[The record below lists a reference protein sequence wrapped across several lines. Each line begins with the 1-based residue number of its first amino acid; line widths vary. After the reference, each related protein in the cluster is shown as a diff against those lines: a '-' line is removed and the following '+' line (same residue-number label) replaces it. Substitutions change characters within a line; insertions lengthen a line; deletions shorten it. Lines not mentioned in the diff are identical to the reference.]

1 LRGRSSRQLRAAL
14 ASVVRRPVRSGL
26 TATGVALSVAAL
38 LVAEGMAERG
48 RRGAVEQIRRMG
60 ADVLV
65 IDALPSRNIAGR
77 ARSGTVV
84 TTLREAD
91 AREIALRVPGAAV
104 VSAEYRGNLPVKVG
118 NLARRVAISGDHP
131 SYAAL
136 REAPL
141 ARGRFFDA
149 ADETGVRR
157 VAVLGHAVA
166 VDLFGSDDVVGRSLR
181 LGAVPFTAVGVL
193 PERGTGLDAFAEDE
207 AIFVPLATARRR
219 LFNVDH
225 VERIFVR
232 AARGAGLEQVG
243 YAITALLRERHPR
256 AGREV
261 DFRVQDQR
269 RLVALQ
275 ERTASQ
281 LRTFQLAVAAVLLAA
296 GAGGVFGLVMLSVRE
311 RRAEIGI
318 RRALGA
324 TRWEIFAHFLTEAL
338 VLSAAGSGGGAGLGL
353 TVSAATDLRVPAA
366 LAGAAGCAYLTACL
380 AAAAW
385 PARHAAG
392 LPAAE
397 ALRLL

>member
-1 LRGRSSRQLRAAL
+1 MPARSSRQWRAAATAVL
-14 ASVVRRPVRSGL
+14 RRPVRSGL
-26 TATGVALSVAAL
+26 TVTGVALSVAAL

-48 RRGAVEQIRRMG
+48 RRGAVELIRRMG

-65 IDALPSRNIAGR
+65 VDALPSRNIAGR
-77 ARSGTVV
+77 ARSGGIV

-91 AREIALRVPGAAV
+91 AREIALRVPAAAV
-104 VSAEYRGNLPVKVG
+104 VTAEYRGNLPVKVG
-118 NLARRVAISGDHP
+118 DLARRVLISGDHP

-141 ARGRFFDA
+141 AHGRFFDA
-149 ADETGVRR
+149 ADEAAARR

-166 VDLFGSDDVVGRSLR
+166 VDLFGSDDVVGGTLR
-181 LGAVPFTAVGVL
+181 LGAVPFTVVGVL

-232 AARGAGLEQVG
+232 AARGANLPQLG
-243 YAITALLRERHPR
+243 YALTALLRERHAR
-256 AGREV
+256 ASREV

-275 ERTASQ
+275 EGTARQ

-296 GAGGVFGLVMLSVRE
+296 GAGGVFGLELLSVRE
-311 RRAEIGI
+311 RRAEIGT

-324 TRWEIFAHFLTEAL
+324 SRWEIFAHFLAEAL
-338 VLSAAGSGGGAGLGL
+338 LLSGAGSVAGAGLGL
-353 TVSAATDLRVPAA
+353 VLAAVVNVRVPGS
-366 LAGAAGCAYLTACL
+366 LAGAAAGAYLSACL
-380 AAAAW
+380 AGAAW
-385 PARHAAG
+385 PARQAAG